1 MRRFPAAVGL
11 AAAVAGAAWLVRAQS
26 AGTAPPDAVI
36 RAMHDEVERAR
47 KISLENLPAPYFVQ
61 IALDQ
66 SENFSVSAM
75 LGGIVRR
82 RHESMRLPDVHVRVG
97 DYAFD
102 NTNYVGAGFGFGSR
116 YDLGP
121 FPLDNSYPVLRRY
134 FWLETDSAY
143 KSAVEAMSRKQAALR
158 NITQSDR
165 LNDFA
170 HAPVVHFVRDFH
182 KTDLDEAA
190 WTDRVRALSAIFARY
205 PAIKTSSVELE
216 SSDGGYTM
224 VNSEGTEVKA
234 PENVIVLRVRAAAQ
248 AEDGMSVRDAVAFD
262 ALEAAR
268 LPGEAELTRGVTALA
283 ENVLALAKAPKGED
297 YNGPVVFEGK
307 AGAQIFAEVL
317 GRNLALTRRPVTEG
331 GRGGGGA
338 QPSEF
343 EGRVGARVLPDSFTV
358 VDDPTQKE
366 WRGRPLFGTYE
377 VDREGVMAQPLRLV
391 EKGVL
396 KGYLLTRQPVRGIE
410 GSNGRARLPGS
421 FGADYATFSNLFVS
435 ASETVPAA
443 SLKQKLIELIQ
454 ARGKP
459 YGILV
464 RHTDFPSSGSVQEA
478 RRLLAGSQGGAPAVS
493 LPIMVYKVFLDGH
506 EELVR
511 GLRFR
516 GFSARSLK
524 DILAAGDDSNVFEF
538 MNSAAPF
545 ALVGAASFTT
555 ETCVVAPSIL
565 IDDLELTPLE
575 DELPKLPL
583 VPAPEITR

>member
-1 MRRFPAAVGL
+1 MRRHTAVIGLGAAL
-11 AAAVAGAAWLVRAQS
+11 AGAALLLRAQS
-26 AGTAPPDAVI
+26 GAPAAPGPVI
-36 RAMHDEVERAR
+36 QAMHDEVERAR

-66 SENFSVSAM
+66 SENFNVSAM
-75 LGGIVRR
+75 LGGIVSRR
-82 RHESMRLPDVHVRVG
+82 RETFRSPDVRVRVG
-97 DYAFD
+97 DYGFD

-121 FPLDNSYPVLRRY
+121 FPLDNTYSVLRRY
-134 FWLETDSAY
+134 FWLEADSAY

-158 NITQSDR
+158 NITQADK

-170 HAPVVHFVRDFH
+170 HAPVVHFIRDFRPL
-182 KTDLDEAA
+182 DLDESA
-190 WTDRVRALSAIFARY
+190 WTDRVRALSALFARY
-205 PAIKTSSVELE
+205 PGIKNSAVDLE
-216 SSDGGYTM
+216 ASAGGYTM

-234 PENVIVLRVRAAAQ
+234 PENVMVLRVRAAAQ
-248 AEDGMSVRDAVAFD
+248 APDGMTVRDAVAFD
-262 ALEAAR
+262 ARDTAR
-268 LPGEAELTRGVTALA
+268 MPGEAELSRGVTALA
-283 ENVLALAKAPKGED
+283 ENVLALSKAPKGED
-297 YNGPVVFEGK
+297 YTGPVIFEGR

-317 GRNLALTRRPVTEG
+317 GRNLALTRRPVMEG
-331 GRGGGGA
+331 GRGGGFQA
-338 QPSEF
+338 SEL
-343 EGRVGARVLPDSFTV
+343 EGRVGARVLPDSFDV

-366 WRGRPLFGTYE
+366 WRGRPLFGAYD

-396 KGYLLTRQPVRGIE
+396 KGYLLTRQPVRGFE

-435 ASETVPAA
+435 SSETVPAA
-443 SLKQKLIELIQ
+443 ALKQKLIELIQ

-464 RHTDFPSSGSVQEA
+464 RHMDFPSTGSIDEA
-478 RRLLAGSQGGAPAVS
+478 RRLLAGSQGGARPVS
-493 LPIMVYKVFLDGH
+493 LPLLVYKVFPDGR

-516 GFSARSLK
+516 GFSARSLR

-538 MNSAAPF
+538 MDSAAPF

>member
-1 MRRFPAAVGL
+1 MRRIPAVVGL
-11 AAAVAGAAWLVRAQS
+11 GAALAGAAWLVRAQS
-26 AGTAPPDAVI
+26 EAPPAPGPVI

-61 IALDQ
+61 IGLDA
-66 SENFSVSAM
+66 SENFNVSAM
-75 LGGIVRR
+75 LGGIVSR
-82 RHESMRLPDVHVRVG
+82 RHESFRAPDVQVRVG
-97 DYAFD
+97 SYAFD
-102 NTNYVGAGFGFGSR
+102 NTNYVGSGFGFGSR

-121 FPLDNSYPVLRRY
+121 FPLDNSYPVMRRY

-143 KSAVEAMSRKQAALR
+143 KSAVEAISRKQAALR
-158 NITQSDR
+158 NITQAEK

-170 HAPVVHFVRDFH
+170 HAPVVHSLQDFR
-182 KTDLDEAA
+182 KLDLDESS
-190 WTDRVRALSAIFARY
+190 WTDRVRELSAIFARY

-216 SSDGGYTM
+216 ASNGGYTM
-224 VNSEGTEVKA
+224 VNSEGTDVRA

-248 AEDGMSVRDAVAFD
+248 APDGMTVRDAVAFD
-262 ALEAAR
+262 ALDTAR
-268 LPGEAELTRGVTALA
+268 MPGEAELTRGVAALA

-317 GRNLALTRRPVTEG
+317 GRNLALTRRPVMEG
-331 GRGGGGA
+331 GRGGAG

-343 EGRVGARVLPDSFTV
+343 EGRAGARVLPDSFDV

-366 WRGRPLFGTYE
+366 WRGQPLFGAYD

-396 KGYLLTRQPVRGIE
+396 KGYLLTRQPVRGFE

-421 FGADYATFSNLFVS
+421 FGANYATFSNLFVS
-435 ASETVPAA
+435 SSETIPAA

-464 RHTDFPSSGSVQEA
+464 RQMDFPSSGSVQDA
-478 RRLLAGSQGGAPAVS
+478 RRLLAGSPGGALPVS
-493 LPIMVYKVFLDGH
+493 LPIMVYKVFPDGH

-516 GFSARSLK
+516 GFAARSLK

-538 MNSAAPF
+538 MDSAAPF

>member
-1 MRRFPAAVGL
+1 MRRFAALAGL
-11 AAAVAGAAWLVRAQS
+11 GAALGGAAWLVRAQPE
-26 AGTAPPDAVI
+26 APPAPGPVM

-61 IALDQ
+61 MALDQ
-66 SENFSVSAM
+66 SENFNVSAM
-75 LGGIVRR
+75 LGGVVSR
-82 RHESMRLPDVHVRVG
+82 RHESFRLPDVHVRVG

-102 NTNYVGAGFGFGSR
+102 NTNYVGAGFGFGTR

-121 FPLDNSYPVLRRY
+121 FPLDNSYDVLRRY

-143 KSAVEAMSRKQAALR
+143 KSAVEAISRKQAALR
-158 NITQSDR
+158 NLTQSEK

-170 HAPVVHFVRDFH
+170 HAPVTHFLREFR
-182 KTDLDEAA
+182 KPDLDETE

-205 PAIKTSSVELE
+205 PGIKTSSVELE
-216 SSDGGYTM
+216 ASDGGYTM
-224 VNSEGTEVKA
+224 VNSEGTEVQA
-234 PENVIVLRVRAAAQ
+234 PENVVVLRVRAAAQ
-248 AEDGMSVRDAVAFD
+248 AADGMSVRDAVAFD
-262 ALEAAR
+262 ALDAAR
-268 LPGEAELTRGVTALA
+268 MPGDAELTRGVTALA

-297 YNGPVVFEGK
+297 YNGPVVFEGT

-317 GRNLALTRRPVTEG
+317 GRNLALARHPVTEG
-331 GRGGGGA
+331 GRGGGGQA
-338 QPSEF
+338 SEF
-343 EGRVGARVLPDSFTV
+343 EGRVGSRVLPDSFTV

-366 WRGRPLFGTYE
+366 WRGRPLFGAYD

-391 EKGVL
+391 EQGVL
-396 KGYLLTRQPVRGIE
+396 KGYLLTRQPVRGFE

-421 FGADYATFSNLFVS
+421 FGAGYATFSNLFVS
-435 ASETVPAA
+435 SSETVPAG

-454 ARGKP
+454 TRGKP

-464 RHTDFPSSGSVQEA
+464 RHMDFPSSGSVQEA
-478 RRLLAGSQGGAPAVS
+478 RRLLGASQGGATPVS
-493 LPIMVYKVFLDGH
+493 LPILVYKVFPDGR

-516 GFSARSLK
+516 DFRARSLK

-538 MNSAAPF
+538 MDSAAPF
-545 ALVGAASFTT
+545 ALLGAASFTT